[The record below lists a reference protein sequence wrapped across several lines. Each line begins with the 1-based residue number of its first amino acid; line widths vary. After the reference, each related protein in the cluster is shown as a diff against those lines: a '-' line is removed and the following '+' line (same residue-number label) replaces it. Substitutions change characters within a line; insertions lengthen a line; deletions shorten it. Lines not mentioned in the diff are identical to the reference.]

1 MTTKGQTA
9 FTGLTSGPSTQG
21 QTAFTGLTSGPSTQG
36 LTSGPSTQGL
46 TSGPSTQGVTSGLT
60 SGPTSAGLTATND
73 PNETKSQ
80 SKLVDI
86 EVKDEVMALNLIVS
100 FLNLAQRRGAFSLD
114 ESSKLW
120 ECIKMFQKP
129 V

>member
-1 MTTKGQTA
+1 MSTTEQSTETETEQTSVLSSNVDLK
-9 FTGLTSGPSTQG
+9 TP
-21 QTAFTGLTSGPSTQG
+21 QT
-36 LTSGPSTQGL
+36 
-46 TSGPSTQGVTSGLT
+46 
-60 SGPTSAGLTATND
+60 
-73 PNETKSQ
+73 
-80 SKLVDI
+80 KLVEL

-114 ESSKLW
+114 ESAKLW

>member
-9 FTGLTSGPSTQG
+9 FTGLTSGPTTQG
-21 QTAFTGLTSGPSTQG
+21 PTSGLTTQGPTSGLTTQGPTSGPTSQG
-36 LTSGPSTQGL
+36 LTSGP
-46 TSGPSTQGVTSGLT
+46 TSQGLT

-73 PNETKSQ
+73 ANETKSQ